1 LHITHY
7 IPFGRE
13 EVFSLLLIF
22 LITFG
27 GTYFSRVNRIYDKD
41 AITATEPVEL
51 IIHEEK
57 KLDYIFEIEQIK
69 PLVNDEEEFKWVAR
83 ILGWRTFSPGRY
95 VFEGSYSYEVFLSKL
110 SRGIQDPLS
119 FTIIPGTTLE
129 SLAEQTGRL
138 FKFSESDF
146 KGVFHDSLFL
156 EEAGGFTKEK
166 LFGRMLPETYK
177 VYWSVS
183 PDNLIKRVLAEFD
196 KNVVSEY
203 NTVIAESG
211 LTVDEIITLASIIE
225 WEANNDNEKPR
236 ISGLYW
242 NRLTR
247 GIPLQADPTVNYALG
262 ERRRLLFEDY
272 KTDHPF
278 NTYLYKGLPPGPIT
292 NPSLSSIKA
301 AIYPEKHDYLYMV
314 ANSEGGHTF
323 SRTFEEHQRESAKW
337 RNWIREQYRIK
348 REKELQENSS
358 IN

>member
-1 LHITHY
+1 MQILNY

-13 EVFSLLLIF
+13 EALSLLLIF

-27 GTYFSRVNRIYDKD
+27 GAYFSRVNRIYDKD
-41 AITATEPVEL
+41 AITASVPVEL

-57 KLDYIFEIEQIK
+57 NLNSIFEIEEVQALASDI
-69 PLVNDEEEFKWVAR
+69 EEFKWVAK

-95 VFEGSYSYEVFLSKL
+95 IFEGTYSYEVFLSKL
-110 SRGIQDPLS
+110 SRGIQDPLN

-129 SLAEQTGRL
+129 RLAEKTGRL
-138 FKFSESDF
+138 FKFTETDF
-146 KGVFHDSLFL
+146 IAVFDDSLFL
-156 EEAGGFTKEK
+156 EEAGDLTKEK
-166 LFGRMLPETYK
+166 LFGRMFPETYK

-183 PDNLIKRVLAEFD
+183 PDNLIKRILAEFD
-196 KNVVSEY
+196 KNVVARY
-203 NTVIAESG
+203 NTAIAKSG

-225 WEANNDNEKPR
+225 WEAKDEEEKPR

-242 NRLTR
+242 NRLKR

-292 NPSLSSIKA
+292 NPALSSIEA
-301 AIYPEKHDYLYMV
+301 AIFPEEHDFLYMV

-323 SRTFEEHQRESAKW
+323 SRTFEEHQRESEKW
-337 RNWIREQYRIK
+337 RKWIREQYRIK
-348 REKELQENSS
+348 REKESQENSS